1 MYDNSFG
8 SLMNSYRLINSN
20 SNSND
25 PIPNRETAS
34 VRRRKWVRK
43 YYKSTRSLELNSRS
57 LTKLPSPL
65 DRLNLFTENNN
76 LNLSLC
82 KEKVSSVSSLVLVP
96 WNQLV
101 SIEVITP
108 GILFLQVEINK
119 YFGEDS
125 DYNEIY
131 HPSVVNIFIEHCPA
145 MELYSLINERV
156 ELKDIRIDIKE
167 FIALE
172 KTIQKQEEL
181 VEQKD
186 NRRLLMASML
196 KR

>member
-1 MYDNSFG
+1 MS
-8 SLMNSYRLINSN
+8 SYRDPDRYTDSN
-20 SNSND
+20 EEL
-25 PIPNRETAS
+25 PNRETSS
-34 VRRRKWVRK
+34 VRRRKWIRK
-43 YYKSTRSLELNSRS
+43 YYKSTRSLEVNSRS

-82 KEKVSSVSSLVLVP
+82 KERISLESSLALIP
-96 WNQLV
+96 WNQLI
-101 SIEVITP
+101 SIEVVTS

-119 YFGEDS
+119 YFGQDS
-125 DYNEIY
+125 DEIDIY
-131 HPSVVNIFIEHCPA
+131 HPSVVNVFIEHCPA

-156 ELKDIRIDIKE
+156 ELKDIRKDIKD
-167 FIALE
+167 FIKQE
-172 KTIQKQEEL
+172 KTMKQQEEL

-186 NRRLLMASML
+186 NRRLLLANML